1 MHSNLT
7 EGVMETAG
15 QLVKKENFG
24 CEQHSS
30 FGHFIGCLG
39 VSFRCRLLDGGK
51 QKK

>member
-1 MHSNLT
+1 MHGNLA

-15 QLVKKENFG
+15 QLDKKENFG

-39 VSFRCRLLDGGK
+39 VFSGCRLLDGGK
-51 QKK
+51 QQK